1 VKCENRHLFFSLN
14 LQHFWASKD
23 QSPNT
28 RFRRTISKT
37 NNLRNEQNGSYF
49 TVSGMDARLP
59 EALRCLGYLFLKRGE
74 YRVAERD
81 GG

>member
-1 VKCENRHLFFSLN
+1 
-14 LQHFWASKD
+14 
-23 QSPNT
+23 
-28 RFRRTISKT
+28 
-37 NNLRNEQNGSYF
+37 
-49 TVSGMDARLP
+49 MDARLP